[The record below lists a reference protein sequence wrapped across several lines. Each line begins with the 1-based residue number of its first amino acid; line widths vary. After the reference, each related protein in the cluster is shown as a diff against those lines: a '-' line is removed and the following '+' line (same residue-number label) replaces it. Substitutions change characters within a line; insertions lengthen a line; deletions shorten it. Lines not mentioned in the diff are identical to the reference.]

1 MSADCAG
8 DAFTEMFVISVTH
21 CGSHA
26 QPANTVELHKTS
38 SSDTVRGGRTEEN
51 SEGIADYTASV
62 PSGGRQLTL
71 SADVNGLDVYNK
83 AKRAKERPRL
93 ANKKMRKFKIK
104 NTKDKRHEQGQA
116 GTV

>member
-38 SSDTVRGGRTEEN
+38 SSGTARGGRTEEN
-51 SEGIADYTASV
+51 SESTADSTASV
-62 PSGGRQLTL
+62 PGGGRQLTL
-71 SADVNGLDVYNK
+71 SADVNGLDVFNK
-83 AKRAKERPRL
+83 AKSAKERPLL
-93 ANKKMRKFKIK
+93 ANKKMRKFQNKK
-104 NTKDKRHEQGQA
+104 YKR
-116 GTV
+116 